1 MSPPAGPA
9 PAPDLRL
16 LPAAV
21 VCWAAAWWVAAVSAR
36 TAGAAAAGCVA
47 LTLGAAGWV
56 TPAGRRTELRAQ
68 VLLVLACLLT
78 VLTSAGVTLA
88 LRAAGPFPA
97 WTGQR
102 AVVEVTGRV
111 TSDPRPITQGRW
123 GGGENRV
130 ALRLSLETAAARG
143 ERRRVDVPVLVIGGS
158 AWSSAPVGGLIRADG
173 RLAPAEPGED
183 VAALF
188 SPLGPP
194 QTVQEPAWWWRA
206 AAHVRAG
213 LREAVQGLP
222 EHPAGLLPS
231 LVLGDTSTL
240 SPEVEAD
247 LRASGLTH
255 LTAVSGANVAIV
267 VGSVLA
273 LAALSGL
280 GLRGRVVA
288 AGVGLAGF
296 VVLARPEP
304 SVLRAAVMGCVALA
318 GLVGSRRGRGMPALG
333 ASVVVLLVVDPW
345 LGRSP
350 GFALS
355 AVATGGLVLLA
366 PVWARRLERLLPR
379 PLALALA
386 VPAAAQAACAPI
398 TVLLT
403 PTVSTVAV
411 PANLLAEPA
420 VLPATVLGVLAAM
433 LSLVWPWAAHASAAL
448 GTLATWWIT
457 EVAAAGARVP
467 GAVLPWW
474 PGLAGA
480 LLLAGATALV
490 VVVSLRIAPAHREL
504 RPAGR
509 PRVASPADRL
519 GAARLGAARLSAVM
533 ASRLRALTAV
543 VAGVLVAV
551 LLLGSLFWRRP
562 GPGPP
567 PAWAVA
573 MCDVGQGDALVLRT
587 GDHSAALIDVGPEP
601 EAVDRCLSGLGVR
614 RLDLVVLSHF
624 HADHVLGLPGAL
636 RGRELG
642 PVLLGPLAHPQ
653 QNVSAVQGWAAEAAV
668 HSAVVTQETRGE
680 VGADGWRVG
689 WTVLPPDTPY
699 PPAPAGSQRGVGS
712 ASKQRT
718 SAELDESADGSV
730 VNEASLVVLIDLGTP
745 EGGGLRLAALGDLEL
760 EGQRRLA
767 ARLAA
772 RNEQPVDVVKVA
784 HHGSAKQDAGLYRQ
798 LAPRVGLIGVGA
810 GNDYGHPSR
819 AALELLEHE
828 QVAVYRTDRDHLVAL
843 SAGPAPQGGWASPLT
858 VTRVRGIPR
867 ARE

>member
-1 MSPPAGPA
+1 MIPPSGPA

-16 LPAAV
+16 LPVAL
-21 VCWAAAWWVAAVSAR
+21 VCWTGAGWVTGAR
-36 TAGAAAAGCVA
+36 APAAGAAAVGCLA
-47 LTLGAAGWV
+47 LTLGVALWA
-56 TPAGRRTELRAQ
+56 PPSGRRTELRAQ
-68 VLLVLACLLT
+68 LLLVLACLIA
-78 VLTSAGVTLA
+78 VLSAAGVTLA

-111 TSDPRPITQGRW
+111 ASDPRPITPGRW
-123 GGGENRV
+123 GGGDTRV
-130 ALRLSLETAAARG
+130 VLRLSLETAAARG
-143 ERRRVDVPVLVIGGS
+143 ERRRVDVPVLVIGGV
-158 AWSSAPVGGLIRADG
+158 AWSSTPVGSLIRADG
-173 RLAPAEPGED
+173 RLGPAEPGED
-183 VAALF
+183 VVALF
-188 SPLGPP
+188 KALGPP
-194 QTVQEPAWWWRA
+194 QTIEEPAWWWRA

-288 AGVGLAGF
+288 AVVGLAGF

-318 GLVGSRRGRGMPALG
+318 GLIGSRRGRGLPALG
-333 ASVVVLLVVDPW
+333 ASVVVLLVIDPW

-355 AVATGGLVLLA
+355 TAATGGLVLLA
-366 PVWARRLERLLPR
+366 PPWARRLERLLPR

-398 TVLLT
+398 TVLLD

-420 VLPATVLGVLAAM
+420 VLPATVLGVLAAV
-433 LSLVWPWAAHASAAL
+433 LSLVWPWAAHAVAAL

-467 GAVLPWW
+467 GAVLPWR
-474 PGLAGA
+474 PGLPGA
-480 LLLAGATALV
+480 LLLAGGTAV
-490 VVVSLRIAPAHREL
+490 VVALSLRIAPAPRER

-509 PRVASPADRL
+509 PGAGNPAE
-519 GAARLGAARLSAVM
+519 
-533 ASRLRALTAV
+533 RLRAVRAARGRMRTAV
-543 VAGVLVAV
+543 VAGVLVV
-551 LLLGSLFWRRP
+551 GLLLGSLLWRRP

-567 PAWAVA
+567 SAWTVA

-587 GDHSAALIDVGPEP
+587 GTHSGVLIDVGPEP
-601 EAVDRCLSGLGVR
+601 DAVDRCLSGLGVQ

-653 QNVSAVQGWAAEAAV
+653 ANVSAVQGWAADAEV
-668 HSAVVTQETRGE
+668 HPEVLTQETRGE
-680 VGADGWRVG
+680 AGADGWRVR
-689 WTVLPPDTPY
+689 WTVLPPDTS
-699 PPAPAGSQRGVGS
+699 AAAGSQALSQRGVWAAPS
-712 ASKQRT
+712 RRT
-718 SAELDESADGSV
+718 SADLDESADGSV

-745 EGGGLRLAALGDLEL
+745 EGGQLRLAALGDLEV
-760 EGQRRLA
+760 EGQRRLSG
-767 ARLAA
+767 RLAA
-772 RNEQPVDVVKVA
+772 RNEPPVDVVKVA
-784 HHGSAKQDAGLYRQ
+784 HHGSAKQDAGLYRR

-810 GNDYGHPSR
+810 GNDYGHPARS
-819 AALELLEHE
+819 ALDLLAQE
-828 QVAVYRTDRDHLVAL
+828 QIAVYRTDRDHLVAL
-843 SAGPAPQGGWASPLT
+843 HAGPAPQAGWASPLT
-858 VTRVRGIPR
+858 VTRARGDPL